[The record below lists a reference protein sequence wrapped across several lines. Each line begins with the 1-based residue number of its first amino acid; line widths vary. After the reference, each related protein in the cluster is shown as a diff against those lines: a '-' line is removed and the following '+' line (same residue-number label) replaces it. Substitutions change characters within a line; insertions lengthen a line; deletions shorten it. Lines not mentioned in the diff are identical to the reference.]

1 VAEKSNTKRKGSF
14 LKKLLLFIF
23 MISIISLLVIGF
35 FAQSI
40 INVKPVVSPV
50 AGVNYLKGSTFN
62 VLLLGFDR
70 SAAREEQMSLFRPDT
85 IMIAAVDFSS
95 RKVSLVSIPRDSYVS
110 INSSDTFDKI
120 NHSYMYGY
128 YRRSEGEDRHQGGV
142 ETVIRTIEDFIGG
155 IPMHA
160 YLIVDMDGAKEI
172 VDAVGGVVIDVENDV
187 RSNYGR
193 GDILVAAGR
202 QRLDGAAFMQFVRS
216 RADNL
221 GGERGRTQRQQ
232 KALIALFSQLL
243 SARGLIS
250 LPAFYRAVDTNVNTS
265 LNNLQLL
272 TLGLFGLRLDF
283 SLIEGYVFAGEGKLS
298 NRDGNNIYYLLI
310 DDDYRLE
317 IIERVFG
324 LQVERLDLPYLPG
337 PVAPEPS
344 PEDEPEFVV
353 EPDPEELPPPEEQP
367 DPVPDPDPDP
377 DEDSVSE
384 SETKL
389 PPDSDPEP
397 DPGAD
402 PSPGEDPPS
411 LEAPVEGS

>member
-155 IPMHA
+155 IPIHA

-202 QRLDGAAFMQFVRS
+202 QRLDGVAFMQFVRS

>member
-1 VAEKSNTKRKGSF
+1 VAGKSRRKRKGSF

-23 MISIISLLVIGF
+23 MISFITLLVIGF
-35 FAQSI
+35 FPQSF
-40 INVKPVVSPV
+40 INVQPVVSPV

-110 INSSDTFDKI
+110 INGSDTFDKI

-128 YRRSEGEDRHQGGV
+128 YRRAEGEDRHQGGL
-142 ETVIRTIEDFIGG
+142 ETAIRTIEDFIGG
-155 IPMHA
+155 IPIHA

-232 KALIALFSQLL
+232 EALIALFSQLL

-250 LPAFYRAVDTNVNTS
+250 LPAFYRAVDTNIETS
-265 LNNLQLL
+265 LNTLQLL

-283 SLIEGYVFAGEGKLS
+283 SLVEGYVFAGEGKLS
-298 NRDGNNIYYLLI
+298 NRDGNNIYYLVI

-337 PVAPEPS
+337 PVAPELS
-344 PEDEPEFVV
+344 PEEEPEFIV

-402 PSPGEDPPS
+402 PSPGEDPP
-411 LEAPVEGS
+411 LVEAPVEGS

>member
-1 VAEKSNTKRKGSF
+1 VAGKSRRKRKGSF

-23 MISIISLLVIGF
+23 MISFITLLVIGF
-35 FAQSI
+35 FPQSF
-40 INVKPVVSPV
+40 INGQPVVSPV

-110 INSSDTFDKI
+110 INGSDTFDKI

-128 YRRSEGEDRHQGGV
+128 YRKAEGEDRHRGGL

-155 IPMHA
+155 IPIHA
-160 YLIVDMDGAKEI
+160 YLIVDMDGAKAI
-172 VDAVGGVVIDVENDV
+172 VDAVGGVVVEVENDV

-250 LPAFYRAVDTNVNTS
+250 LPAFYRAVDTNIETS
-265 LNNLQLL
+265 LNTLQLL

-298 NRDGNNIYYLLI
+298 NRDGNNIYYLVI
-310 DDDYRLE
+310 DDGYRLE
-317 IIERVFG
+317 IIDRVFG

-337 PVAPEPS
+337 PVAPELS
-344 PEDEPEFVV
+344 PEEEPEFIV

-367 DPVPDPDPDP
+367 DPV
-377 DEDSVSE
+377 
-384 SETKL
+384 
-389 PPDSDPEP
+389 SDPEP
-397 DPGAD
+397 DPEEDSDPESEIKLPPDPDPEPDPEAD
-402 PSPGEDPPS
+402 PSPGEDPP
-411 LEAPVEGS
+411 LVEAPVEGS